1 MMSLIIELE
10 KEFNQQALLNRIRIK
25 KINHNQMKYIVS
37 PLVKKAFSICILLS
51 LLSTGLKAQKEF
63 DGIRGTRNWIGFSDA
78 PNSLYHYIEDQ
89 ADSYL
94 DRRSA
99 KIATIHTLPQW
110 QQRQKWIR
118 NTLMDMVGPFP
129 AKTPLHAK
137 VTRTLNKDDYH
148 VEDIIYESQP
158 GYYVTS
164 SLFIPNSLKKG
175 DKAPAIIYCSGHTY
189 SGYSSPLYQH
199 MILNFVKKGFIVF
212 AFDPIGQGERLQ
224 YYNSQTGKS
233 RFKWPSYEHS
243 YPGAQ
248 AFITGSSLAK
258 YFIWDG
264 IRAVDYLLS
273 RKEVDSDRIGIAGRS
288 GGGTQS
294 AYIAAFDKRI
304 KAAAPG
310 NYITDFKR
318 LFQAMGPQ
326 DAEQNFTYGIARG
339 IDMADL
345 LLVRAP
351 KPSLMVTT
359 SVDMFPIQGSMETA
373 KEVSKI
379 YKAYGKESNF
389 KMVTDDA
396 AHASTKK
403 NREATYAFFEKY
415 LDNPGDTSDV
425 ETNPLEGEVL
435 HSTSTGQLSTSIKG
449 ETTFSLNKKDAEK
462 RMERLYA
469 ARKNMPGYLSKVIS
483 SAKELSGYQRPE
495 EISQPMF
502 VGRIQREGY
511 VIEKYLLKGEGNY
524 MIPYLLLKPETS
536 ARKAL
541 IYLNPLGK
549 SADSDVGGDMEFF
562 VKSGFTVLAPDMVG
576 TGELGPGDFHGDS
589 YIDSVSYNLWFAAI
603 LIKRSLVGIQAADVV
618 RLAMLL
624 KKDNDIKEI
633 YGLAK
638 KEMSPVLLHA
648 AAFDKDIRKVAL
660 IGPYSSYR
668 SIVMNR
674 NYDPHFIQSTVAGSI
689 GIYDLPDLA
698 VSLAPRKLLIAG
710 TTNGAGSS
718 GKASDIDQDLSVIKA
733 AYNKTTKGQLQIVP
747 ATMIEKLSDNLQT
760 WMAD

>member
-1 MMSLIIELE
+1 MKRIPEST
-10 KEFNQQALLNRIRIK
+10 LLK
-25 KINHNQMKYIVS
+25 KILSVC
-37 PLVKKAFSICILLS
+37 VILF
-51 LLSTGLKAQKEF
+51 LLHTGLKAQKEF
-63 DGIRGTRNWIGFSDA
+63 DGIRGTKNWIGFSDA

-89 ADSYL
+89 ADNYL
-94 DRRSA
+94 DKRSN
-99 KIATIHTLPQW
+99 KIETIHTLSEW
-110 QQRQKWIR
+110 EQRQKWIR
-118 NTLMDMVGPFP
+118 NTLMDIVGPFP
-129 AKTPLHAK
+129 EKTPLHAR
-137 VTRTLNKDDYH
+137 VTKIISKDDYH

-164 SLFIPNSLKKG
+164 SLFISNSLKTG
-175 DKAPAIIYCSGHTY
+175 GKAPVIIYCSGHTY

-224 YYNSQTGKS
+224 YYNEETGKS

-248 AFITGSSLAK
+248 AFIAGSSLAK

-264 IRAVDYLLS
+264 IRAIDYLLT
-273 RKEVDSDRIGIAGRS
+273 RKEVDPDRIGIAGRS

-294 AYIAAFDKRI
+294 AYIAAFDERI

-310 NYITDFKR
+310 NYITNLKR

-359 SVDMFPIQGSMETA
+359 SVDMFPIQGSIETA
-373 KEVSKI
+373 REVSRI
-379 YKAYGKESNF
+379 YKSYSKAGNF
-389 KMVTDDA
+389 NMVTDDA

-403 NREATYAFFEKY
+403 NREATYAFFEKS
-415 LDNPGDTSDV
+415 LNNPGDTSDV
-425 ETNPLEGEVL
+425 EIEPLSKEEL

-449 ETTFSLNKKDAEK
+449 ETTFSLNKNDGDK
-462 RMERLYA
+462 RMEKLYA
-469 ARKNMPGYLSKVIS
+469 ARKNMPGYLSNIIS
-483 SAKELSGYQRPE
+483 SAKELSRYQQPK
-495 EISQPMF
+495 EINQPMF
-502 VGRIQREGY
+502 VGRIQRDGY
-511 VIEKYLLKGEGNY
+511 VIEKYLLKGEGDY
-524 MIPYLLLKPETS
+524 MIPYLLLKPKIS
-536 ARKAL
+536 VHKAL

-549 SADSDVGGDMEFF
+549 SADSDSGGNMEFF
-562 VKSGFTVLAPDMVG
+562 VKNGVTVLAPDMVG
-576 TGELGPGDFHGDS
+576 TGEMGPGDFHGDS

-603 LIKRSLVGIQAADVV
+603 LIKRSIVGIQAADVV
-618 RLAMLL
+618 RLTMLL
-624 KKDNDIKEI
+624 KKGNNIKEI

-660 IGPYSSYR
+660 FEPYSSYR
-668 SIVMNR
+668 SIVVNR
-674 NYDPHFIQSTVAGSI
+674 EYDPHFIQSTVAGSI

-698 VSLAPRKLLIAG
+698 ASLAPRKLLIAG
-710 TTNGAGSS
+710 TTDGTGSS
-718 GKASDIDQDLSVIKA
+718 GNASDIDPDLSVIKA
-733 AYNKTTKGQLQIVP
+733 AYIKSGIGQLQIIP
-747 ATMIEKLSDNLQT
+747 TSKIENMPDNLKT
-760 WMAD
+760 WMAN

>member
-1 MMSLIIELE
+1 
-10 KEFNQQALLNRIRIK
+10 
-25 KINHNQMKYIVS
+25 MKYILKNILS
-37 PLVKKAFSICILLS
+37 KKTFFICIMLFLINAD
-51 LLSTGLKAQKEF
+51 LKAQKEF
-63 DGIRGTRNWIGFSDA
+63 DGIRGTQKWIGFSDA
-78 PNSLYHYIEDQ
+78 PNSLYHYIENQ
-89 ADSYL
+89 ADDYL
-94 DRRSA
+94 EKRSS
-99 KIATIHTLPQW
+99 KIMAIHTLSEW

-129 AKTPLHAK
+129 AKTPLNAR
-137 VTRTLNKDDYH
+137 VTKTISKDDYH
-148 VEDIIYESQP
+148 FENIIYESQP

-175 DKAPAIIYCSGHTY
+175 NKAPVIIYCSGHTY

-224 YYNSQTGKS
+224 YYDPETGKS

-248 AFITGSSLAK
+248 LFITGSSLAK

-264 IRAVDYLLS
+264 IRAVDYLLT
-273 RKEVDSDRIGIAGRS
+273 RKEVDPNRIGIAGRS

-294 AYIAAFDKRI
+294 AYIAAFDDRI

-310 NYITDFKR
+310 NYITNFKR

-326 DAEQNFTYGIARG
+326 DAEQDFTYGIASG

-379 YKAYGKESNF
+379 YKAYGKVDNF
-389 KMVTDDA
+389 SMVTDDA

-403 NREATYAFFEKY
+403 NRESTYAFFEKY
-415 LDNPGDTSDV
+415 LDNPGDTSDM
-425 ETNPLEGEVL
+425 EIKPIPGEEL
-435 HSTSTGQLSTSIKG
+435 HSTSTGQLSTSLKG
-449 ETTFSLNKKDAEK
+449 ETTFSLNKKEAEK
-462 RMERLYA
+462 RMEKLSA
-469 ARKNMPGYLSKVIS
+469 ARKNMPGYLSNVLL
-483 SAKELSGYQRPE
+483 SAKILSGYKAPE
-495 EISQPMF
+495 GISEPMF
-502 VGRIQREGY
+502 VGRIQRDGY
-511 VIEKYLLKGEGNY
+511 VIEKYLLKGEGDY

-536 ARKAL
+536 TSKAL

-549 SADSDVGGDMEFF
+549 SADSDAGGEMEFF
-562 VKSGFTVLAPDMVG
+562 VKSGFTVLAPDMIG
-576 TGELGPGDFHGDS
+576 TGEMGPGDFHGDS
-589 YIDSVSYNLWFAAI
+589 YIDSISYNLWFAAI
-603 LIKRSLVGIQAADVV
+603 LIKRSIIGIQAADVV
-618 RLAMLL
+618 RLTILL
-624 KKDNDIKEI
+624 KKTNNIKEI

-638 KEMSPVLLHA
+638 KEMSPALLHA
-648 AAFDKDIRKVAL
+648 AAFDTDIRKVAL
-660 IGPYSSYR
+660 IQPYSSYR
-668 SIVMNR
+668 SIVMNH

-689 GIYDLPDLA
+689 GVYDLPDLA
-698 VSLAPRKLLIAG
+698 ASLSPRKLLIAG
-710 TTNGAGSS
+710 ATDGSGDNS
-718 GKASDIDQDLSVIKA
+718 NTADIDQDLSIIKA
-733 AYNKTTKGQLQIVP
+733 AYDKRVPGELQIVSGS
-747 ATMIEKLSDNLQT
+747 TIKKLSDNLKT
-760 WMAD
+760 WIVN

>member
-1 MMSLIIELE
+1 
-10 KEFNQQALLNRIRIK
+10 
-25 KINHNQMKYIVS
+25 MKYI
-37 PLVKKAFSICILLS
+37 LIKKAFSICILLS
-51 LLSTGLKAQKEF
+51 VISTGLKAQKEF

-89 ADSYL
+89 ANNYL
-94 DRRSA
+94 DKRSD
-99 KIATIHTLPQW
+99 KIKAIQTLSEW

-118 NTLMDMVGPFP
+118 NTLIHLVGPFP
-129 AKTPLHAK
+129 AKTPLNAK
-137 VTRTLNKDDYH
+137 VIKTINKDDYH
-148 VEDIIYESQP
+148 VDDIIFESQP

-164 SLFIPNSLKKG
+164 SLFIPNSVKKG
-175 DKAPAIIYCSGHTY
+175 QKAPVIIYCSGHTY
-189 SGYSSPLYQH
+189 SGYSAPLYQH

-224 YYNSQTGKS
+224 YYNPVTGKS

-248 AFITGSSLAK
+248 AFLTGSSLAK

-264 IRAVDYLLS
+264 IRAVDYLLT
-273 RKEVDSDRIGIAGRS
+273 RKEVDPDRIGIAGRS

-294 AYIAAFDKRI
+294 AYIAAFDNRI

-310 NYITDFKR
+310 NYITNFKR

-326 DAEQNFTYGIARG
+326 DAEQNFTYGIASG

-373 KEVSKI
+373 KEVSRM
-379 YKAYGKESNF
+379 YKAYGEAGNF
-389 KMVTDDA
+389 SMVTDDA

-403 NREATYAFFEKY
+403 NRQATYAFFEKS
-415 LDNPGDTSDV
+415 LNNPGDTSDV
-425 ETNPLEGEVL
+425 EIKPLSGEEL
-435 HSTSTGQLSTSIKG
+435 HSTSTGQLSTSLKG

-462 RMERLYA
+462 RMEKLSA
-469 ARKNMPGYLSKVIS
+469 ARKNIPGYLSKVLS
-483 SAKELSGYQRPE
+483 SAKELSGYQQPK
-495 EISQPMF
+495 EISEPMF
-502 VGRIQREGY
+502 VGRIQRDGY
-511 VIEKYLLKGEGNY
+511 VIEKYLLKGEGGY

-536 ARKAL
+536 VHKAL

-549 SADSDVGGDMEFF
+549 SADSDAGGEMEFF
-562 VKSGFTVLAPDMVG
+562 VKSGFTVLSPDIIG
-576 TGELGPGDFHGDS
+576 TGEMGPGDFHGDS

-603 LIKRSLVGIQAADVV
+603 LIKRSIVGIQAADVV
-618 RLAMLL
+618 RLTMLL
-624 KKDNDIKEI
+624 KKNKNIKEI
-633 YGLAK
+633 DALAK

-660 IGPYSSYR
+660 VEPYSSYR
-668 SIVMNR
+668 SIVMDR
-674 NYDPHFIQSTVAGSI
+674 NYNPHFIQSTVAGSI

-698 VSLAPRKLLIAG
+698 ASLAPRKLLIAG
-710 TTNGAGSS
+710 TTDATGNPANT
-718 GKASDIDQDLSVIKA
+718 SDIDQDLSVTKA
-733 AYNKTTKGQLQIVP
+733 AYNKMGIGQLQITP
-747 ATMIEKLSDNLQT
+747 TSKIDKLTDNLRK
-760 WMAD
+760 WMAN